1 MEQNKKRIVIDREE
15 LLDELEAMSNAN
27 TLVSHIFG
35 RNNVHL
41 FRQML
46 DVVIEAVENMTA
58 HEIGE

>member
-1 MEQNKKRIVIDREE
+1 MEQNEKRIVIDREE

-35 RNNVHL
+35 RNNVRI
-41 FRQML
+41 FRQVL

-58 HEIGE
+58 HEINK

>member
-1 MEQNKKRIVIDREE
+1 MEQNEKRIVIDREE
-15 LLDELEAMSNAN
+15 LLDELESMSNAN
-27 TLVSHIFG
+27 TLVSRIFG

-58 HEIGE
+58 HEINK